1 MQKILLLI
9 TTILLSCAGNTTTS
23 SDILGKMPRYLG
35 VAVFD
40 GSYPYGIQASSQ
52 FAHGLMEMGLQVI
65 EHINLPTDPDDI
77 TKISN
82 VYGVSGLFVGSIKTV
97 FTPQYLDT
105 YLYIR
110 LIDMET
116 GRTIWSV
123 SAKEPRYFTL
133 TYDLSK
139 SVYHTT
145 NQALR
150 HFKNDIRRAK

>member
-82 VYGVSGLFVGSIKTV
+82 VYGVSGLFVGSVQTV
-97 FTPQYLDT
+97 FTPHYLDT

-110 LIDMET
+110 LINIKT
-116 GRTIWSV
+116 GETIWSV
-123 SAKEPRYFTL
+123 SAKEPRHFTL
-133 TYDLSK
+133 TYDLSR

-145 NQALR
+145 SQALK
-150 HFKNDIRRAK
+150 HFKKDIRRTK